1 VFATNETI
9 IVCAPRAGSSSDERD
24 LTLKGYGQMATNNL
38 RVNPFDS
45 VPKYH
50 QLYAILR
57 QQIEEGYWQP
67 HESIPS
73 ERELEKLYDVSRTTV
88 RQALNLLVVKNLLYR
103 SHGKGTFVARPKL
116 KYSLQLLSSFSDEL
130 RMRGL
135 EPGQKLLNLG
145 RIEPSAHV
153 REQLALPPAVRDVLK
168 IERLRL
174 ANGEPIG
181 IHSALLPLTPEQ
193 EITAAELEEWGSLYT
208 LLENKFNLIVAE
220 ADQTIEATI
229 ADERESSL
237 LQVPVGSPLLQ
248 VERTTWSHLHTPM
261 ELVRMLYRAD
271 HYKFEIHMSHE
282 RY

>member
-1 VFATNETI
+1 
-9 IVCAPRAGSSSDERD
+9 
-24 LTLKGYGQMATNNL
+24 MAHL

-50 QLYAILR
+50 QLYEILR
-57 QQIEEGYWQP
+57 QQIEEGHWQP

-73 ERELEKLYDVSRTTV
+73 ERELEKLYDVSRTTI

-103 SHGKGTFVARPKL
+103 THGKGTFVARPKL
-116 KYSLQLLSSFSDEL
+116 KYSLELLSSFSDEL

-135 EPGQKLLNLG
+135 EPGQELLALE
-145 RIEPSAHV
+145 RVEPTARM
-153 REQLALPPAVRDVLK
+153 REQLALPPTAQDVLK

-174 ANGEPIG
+174 ANNEPIG
-181 IHSALLPLTPEQ
+181 IHIAFLPLSPEQ
-193 EITAAELEEWGSLYT
+193 EITAAELDEWGSLYN

-229 ADERESSL
+229 ADEREGAL

-248 VERTTWSHLHTPM
+248 VERTTWSHMHTPM
-261 ELVRMLYRAD
+261 ELVTMLYRAD
-271 HYKFEIHMSHE
+271 HYKFEIHMSH
-282 RY
+282 